1 MKFYNETTEL
11 PNGSYIKLGS
21 VVNVIIQLTNNI
33 EGTNFTDTLN
43 VHVVSNVN
51 VIIQSMNMCTWIATA
66 CILIIFILRYDG
78 LECAV
83 VRGFWNFTY

>member
-1 MKFYNETTEL
+1 LDDGITRFWHVSRAEMKFYNETTEL

-51 VIIQSMNMCTWIATA
+51 VIIQ
-66 CILIIFILRYDG
+66 
-78 LECAV
+78 
-83 VRGFWNFTY
+83 